1 MNLAHG
7 EIKIS
12 FFGNSLWFLR
22 FHLNII
28 QNLSY
33 RTFKYKDLLMGEIN
47 FFFFFCQM
55 TKSEEINFLTD
66 ELAAEAF
73 KSLMLV
79 FKHMK

>member
-1 MNLAHG
+1 
-7 EIKIS
+7 
-12 FFGNSLWFLR
+12 
-22 FHLNII
+22 
-28 QNLSY
+28 
-33 RTFKYKDLLMGEIN
+33 
-47 FFFFFCQM
+47 M